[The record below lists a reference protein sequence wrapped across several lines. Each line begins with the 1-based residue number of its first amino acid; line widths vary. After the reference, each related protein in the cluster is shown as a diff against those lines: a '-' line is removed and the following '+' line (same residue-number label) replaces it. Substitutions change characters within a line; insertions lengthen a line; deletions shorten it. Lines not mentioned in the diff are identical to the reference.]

1 MTGIRI
7 VAAALLFLV
16 ALGVQAGE
24 DTYIRGSL
32 IWTNERQ
39 TVIDCVS
46 GRVCWV
52 RVLASNPHF
61 FLLTKRVED
70 IVSKGER
77 GILAEFRGNVQS
89 GRPSFGPSYP
99 LDGTLTVRD
108 IVSIVPGGCEG

>member
-16 ALGVQAGE
+16 SLGVQAGE

-32 IWTNERQ
+32 VWTNERQ
-39 TVIDCVS
+39 TVIDCMS
-46 GRVCWV
+46 GRVYWV
-52 RVLASNPHF
+52 RVLASNTH

-70 IVSKGER
+70 IVSKGAR
-77 GILAEFRGNVQS
+77 SIIAEFRGNVQP

-99 LDGTLTVRD
+99 VDGTLNVRE
-108 IVSIVPGGCEG
+108 IVSVEKGTCIK